1 MNVDPKTNKGDIIA
15 SVYAK
20 PGTFAEIARRF
31 DNVSQY
37 AVFSYVVP
45 IIDKLAD
52 DGYLRKCKNGMV
64 YARKKGIGPFRAIE
78 KREECRQKDMGTL
91 LRAGFDYDIVQNV
104 LSYDV

>member
-15 SVYAK
+15 SVYAS

-45 IIDKLAD
+45 IIEKLAD

-64 YARKKGIGPFRAIE
+64 YARKKGIEYIKEHGY
-78 KREECRQKDMGTL
+78 
-91 LRAGFDYDIVQNV
+91 FD
-104 LSYDV
+104 

>member
-20 PGTFAEIARRF
+20 PGTFEEIANRF

-37 AVFSYVVP
+37 AFFSYIVP
-45 IIDKLAD
+45 FIVRLVH

-64 YARKKGIGPFRAIE
+64 YARKKGIEYIKEHGY
-78 KREECRQKDMGTL
+78 
-91 LRAGFDYDIVQNV
+91 FD
-104 LSYDV
+104 